1 MNAPAT
7 EPSSVVPDGSR
18 ADAPPPRVAMPYPLP
33 LARRRPAL
41 RAERSTL
48 AGHVTPKLRGWF
60 HAGAFPLAMLGGLA
74 LVIISPTIE
83 SRIAAAIFAITGM
96 LLFGTSAVYHRGRW
110 RTRARLILRRLDH
123 ANIFLIT

>member
-7 EPSSVVPDGSR
+7 EPSSVVPDASHAAG
-18 ADAPPPRVAMPYPLP
+18 PPPRLGMPYPLHI
-33 LARRRPAL
+33 ARRRSPL
-41 RAERSTL
+41 RAALTKL
-48 AGHVTPKLRGWF
+48 AGHVKPTLRGWF

-123 ANIFLIT
+123 A